1 MLTAS
6 SFVVRKETHRK
17 VISLVEPDRPTTDKP
32 KKPKGEKAGLVRRRE
47 VARTIV
53 RYFQPYADRRA
64 VSVFGAK
71 NITKD
76 EMRLVTLVV
85 KRCFDFTVYF
95 FGVSEHADSGPHGHF
110 VAFKEVDGQP
120 FPLTKEEETLL
131 CKTLSSYLSAWRTR
145 SQKAMRPSRFLL
157 RKHELSQQSTKS
169 DSFYRVPSVIKD
181 GKKMPS
187 GIGSYALGYSLKTML
202 IPSKSKS
209 FVSSVG
215 LAPVIKLV
223 KSKQEVRVKSRRLYL
238 KDHSTYRFSL
248 LSIVALEAAKQLL
261 YRDPKEICVF
271 IKYGRVFVET
281 RGGKLKLHRNVYL
294 LIGLELLRRDL
305 KDFGSPS
312 VLRRA
317 VTKVCKAL
325 AQPLRQLPTEDLQR
339 IAREQ
344 RDAIVW
350 AAERKHERLT
360 QSSRPRGNA
369 KPGHPLHR
377 GR

>member
-6 SFVVRKETHRK
+6 LFVVRKETHRK
-17 VISLVEPDRPTTDKP
+17 VISLVEPDRQPNKDKV
-32 KKPKGEKAGLVRRRE
+32 KKPKRETAGLVRRRE

-53 RYFQPYADRRA
+53 RYFQPFNDRRA

-76 EMRLVTLVV
+76 EMRLVALVV

-110 VAFKEVDGQP
+110 IAFKEVDGQP
-120 FPLTKEEETLL
+120 YPLDKEEETRL
-131 CKTLSSYLSAWRTR
+131 CTTLCSYLEAWRNR
-145 SQKAMRPSRFLL
+145 RQKNLRPSRFLL
-157 RKHELSQQSTKS
+157 RKFEPSLASTKS
-169 DSFYRVPSVIKD
+169 TSFYRVPTVLKD
-181 GKKMPS
+181 GKKVQS
-187 GIGSYALGYSLKTML
+187 GIGSYALGYSLKTL
-202 IPSKSKS
+202 LTPSKSQE

-215 LAPVIKLV
+215 LTPIIKLV

-238 KDHSTYRFSL
+238 KDHSTFRFAL

-261 YRDPKEICVF
+261 YREPKDVCVF

-281 RGGKLKLHRNVYL
+281 RGGRLKLYRNVYL
-294 LIGLELLRRDL
+294 LVGLEILRRDL

-317 VTKVCKAL
+317 VAKVCKAL
-325 AQPLRQLPTEDLQR
+325 CHNLRTLSTEDLQR

-350 AAERKHERLT
+350 AAERKFASRT
-360 QSSRPRGNA
+360 QSSCAQRA
-369 KPGHPLHR
+369 A
-377 GR
+377 

>member
-47 VARTIV
+47 VARTVV

-76 EMRLVTLVV
+76 EMRLAALVA
-85 KRCFDFTVYF
+85 KRCFEFTVYF

-110 VAFKEVDGQP
+110 VAFKEVEGQP
-120 FPLTKEEETLL
+120 FPLSKEEEKKL
-131 CKTLSSYLSAWRTR
+131 CTTLSSYLIAWRTR
-145 SQKAMRPSRFLL
+145 RQKSMRPSRFLL
-157 RKHELSQQSTKS
+157 RKRRVSSKSTTS
-169 DSFYRVPSVIKD
+169 DSFYPVPTVIKD
-181 GKKMPS
+181 GKKVPS
-187 GIGSYALGYSLKTML
+187 GVGAYALGYSLKTL
-202 IPSKSKS
+202 LVPSKSNS

-215 LAPVIKLV
+215 LGPVIKLV
-223 KSKQEVRVKSRRLYL
+223 RSKQEVRIKNRRLYL

-248 LSIVALEAAKQLL
+248 LSIVALEAVKQLL
-261 YRDPKEICVF
+261 YREPKDICVF

-294 LIGLELLRRDL
+294 LVGLELLRRDL
-305 KDFGSPS
+305 KDFGSSS

-325 AQPLRQLPTEDLQR
+325 CHSLRQLTTDDLNR

-350 AAERKHERLT
+350 AAERKHERLV
-360 QSSRPRGNA
+360 QSSHTRPTAR
-369 KPGHPLHR
+369 KGHTL
-377 GR
+377 

>member
-17 VISLVEPDRPTTDKP
+17 VISLVEPDRQTNKDKP
-32 KKPKGEKAGLVRRRE
+32 KKPKRETAGLVRRRE
-47 VARTIV
+47 VARTVV
-53 RYFQPYADRRA
+53 RYFQPYTDRRT

-71 NITKD
+71 NITKE
-76 EMRLVTLVV
+76 EMRLAALVA

-95 FGVSEHADSGPHGHF
+95 FGVAEHADSGPHGHF
-110 VAFKEVDGQP
+110 VAFKEVDGSP
-120 FPLTKEEETLL
+120 YPLDKAEETKL
-131 CKTLSSYLSAWRTR
+131 CTTLCSYLTAWRKR
-145 SQKAMRPSRFLL
+145 HQKNLRPSRFVL
-157 RKHELSQQSTKS
+157 RKLDASASDTTSQ
-169 DSFYRVPSVIKD
+169 SFYPVPTVVKD

-187 GIGSYALGYSLKTML
+187 GIGSYALGYSLKTL
-202 IPSKSKS
+202 LTPSKAKQ

-215 LAPVIKLV
+215 LGPVIKLV
-223 KSKQEVRVKSRRLYL
+223 KSKQEVRVKSRRLYI
-238 KDHSTYRFSL
+238 KDHSTFRFGL

-261 YRDPKEICVF
+261 YREPKDVCVF

-281 RGGKLKLHRNVYL
+281 QGGRLKLHRNVYL
-294 LIGLELLRRDL
+294 LVGLEILRRDL

-317 VTKVCKAL
+317 VSKVCKTL
-325 AQPLRQLPTEDLQR
+325 CYNLRTLNTEDLQR

-350 AAERKHERLT
+350 AAERKYANRN
-360 QSSRPRGNA
+360 QPRA
-369 KPGHPLHR
+369 TRK
-377 GR
+377 

>member
-6 SFVVRKETHRK
+6 SFVVRKEPGRK

-32 KKPKGEKAGLVRRRE
+32 KKPKAEKAGLVRRRE
-47 VARTIV
+47 VARTVV

-85 KRCFDFTVYF
+85 KRCFEFTVYF

-120 FPLTKEEETLL
+120 FPLSKEEETKL
-131 CKTLSSYLSAWRTR
+131 CTTLSSYLIAWRNR
-145 SQKAMRPSRFLL
+145 RQKNMRPSRFLL
-157 RKHELSQQSTKS
+157 RKFDASSQSEKS

-181 GKKMPS
+181 GKKIQS
-187 GIGSYALGYSLKTML
+187 GLGAYALGYSLKTL
-202 IPSKSKS
+202 LVPSQSKS
-209 FVSSVG
+209 FISSVG
-215 LAPVIKLV
+215 LGPVIKLV
-223 KSKQEVRVKSRRLYL
+223 RSKQEVRIKSRRLYL
-238 KDHSTYRFSL
+238 KDHSTFRFSL

-261 YRDPKEICVF
+261 YRDPKDICVF

-281 RGGKLKLHRNVYL
+281 QGGKLKLHRNVYL
-294 LIGLELLRRDL
+294 LVGLELLRRDL

-317 VTKVCKAL
+317 VTKICKAL
-325 AQPLRQLPTEDLQR
+325 ALPLRQLPTEDLQR

-350 AAERKHERLT
+350 AAERKHERL
-360 QSSRPRGNA
+360 SRAPSARPTA
-369 KPGHPLHR
+369 RKGHTL
-377 GR
+377 